1 MPRMTHQVAILT
13 TQESNEESIKTITES
28 EDYFD
33 KILAV
38 ESKDLKFHF
47 DVNENTDTLMY
58 SYFMQSCGHQQNLE
72 EFRSDFS
79 KMTKMLKDLI
89 YSVYRIRKYSEFSI
103 ISTFLLNVLF

>member
-1 MPRMTHQVAILT
+1 MTNQVAII
-13 TQESNEESIKTITES
+13 EEDTAAVKDNLKVLKES

-33 KILAV
+33 KLLAV

-79 KMTKMLKDLI
+79 KMTKMLIDLI
-89 YSVYRIRKYSEFSI
+89 YSVYRIRK
-103 ISTFLLNVLF
+103 